1 MIFEK
6 IKYNTQMKKE
16 LISSVGYEKIVQEFK
31 HLLEKEKPYW
41 VKQKQIAAQH
51 GDRSENAEY
60 ISAKEQIRNTDKRLR
75 FLDKIIN
82 NSEVIDI
89 TTLNHEKVNFGS
101 SVKLLD
107 LNTDEIK
114 EFTIV
119 GTYETNPS
127 ENKISI
133 KAPLGK
139 TLFGKHKNDEIE
151 LNINSKCFEYEILD
165 IKMANLL

>member
-1 MIFEK
+1 
-6 IKYNTQMKKE
+6 MKKE
-16 LISSVGYEKIVQEFK
+16 LISSIGYDKVFNEFK
-31 HLLEKEKPYW
+31 NLLEKVKPYW
-41 VKQKQIAAQH
+41 VQEKQIAAQH

-60 ISAKEQIRNTDKRLR
+60 ISAKEQIRNIDKRLR

-89 TTLNHEKVNFGS
+89 TTLNHQKVNFGS
-101 SVKLLD
+101 QVKLLD
-107 LNTDEIK
+107 LENDEIK

-133 KAPLGK
+133 KSPLGK
-139 TLFGKHKNDEIE
+139 ALFGKSLDDEIE
-151 LNINSKCFEYEILD
+151 LTINSKNFEYEIID
-165 IKMANLL
+165 IKMASLS

>member
-1 MIFEK
+1 
-6 IKYNTQMKKE
+6 MKKE
-16 LISSVGYEKIVQEFK
+16 LISSIGYDKIFNEFK
-31 HLLEKEKPYW
+31 NLLEKVKPYW
-41 VKQKQIAAQH
+41 VQEKQIAAQH

-60 ISAKEQIRNTDKRLR
+60 ISAKEQIRNIDKRLR

-89 TTLNHEKVNFGS
+89 RTLNHQKVNFGS
-101 SVKLLD
+101 QVKLLD
-107 LNTDEIK
+107 LENDETK

-133 KAPLGK
+133 KSPLGK
-139 TLFGKHKNDEIE
+139 ALFGKSLDDEIE
-151 LNINSKCFEYEILD
+151 LTINSKNFEYEIID
-165 IKMANLL
+165 IKMASLS

>member
-1 MIFEK
+1 
-6 IKYNTQMKKE
+6 MKKE
-16 LISSVGYEKIVQEFK
+16 LISSIGYDKIFNEFK
-31 HLLEKEKPYW
+31 NLLEKVKPYW
-41 VKQKQIAAQH
+41 VQEKQIAAQH

-60 ISAKEQIRNTDKRLR
+60 ISAKEQIRNIDKRLR

-89 TTLNHEKVNFGS
+89 RTLNHQKVNFGS
-101 SVKLLD
+101 QVKLLD
-107 LNTDEIK
+107 LENDETK

-133 KAPLGK
+133 KSPLGK
-139 TLFGKHKNDEIE
+139 ALFGKSLDDEIE
-151 LNINSKCFEYEILD
+151 LTINSKNFEYEIID
-165 IKMANLL
+165 IKMASLA

>member
-1 MIFEK
+1 
-6 IKYNTQMKKE
+6 MKKE
-16 LISSVGYEKIVQEFK
+16 LISSIGYDKIFNEFK
-31 HLLEKEKPYW
+31 NLLEKVKPYW
-41 VKQKQIAAQH
+41 VQEKQIAAQH

-60 ISAKEQIRNTDKRLR
+60 ISAKEQIRNIDKRLR

-89 TTLNHEKVNFGS
+89 TTLNHQKVNFGS
-101 SVKLLD
+101 QVKLLD
-107 LNTDEIK
+107 LENDEIK

-133 KAPLGK
+133 KSPLGK
-139 TLFGKHKNDEIE
+139 ALFGKSLDDEIE
-151 LNINSKCFEYEILD
+151 LTINSKNFEYEIID
-165 IKMANLL
+165 IKMASLS